1 MEHIPTTPT
10 LDIRTLLVLL
20 SENEMPRD
28 RVFNL
33 LARECNIPVDKLI
46 NAVTVTP
53 AVTDI
58 NRRPRIQ
65 WTDEKIA
72 TLIDLWNKGERPG
85 QIADKMNTT
94 TQVVYQKISQL
105 RKTNPTI
112 KPRTSH
118 NPFFGAKK
126 LEMSA

>member
-1 MEHIPTTPT
+1 MEHTPTTPT

-33 LARECNIPVDKLI
+33 IARECNIPVDKLI
-46 NAVTVTP
+46 NAVTVAP
-53 AVTDI
+53 VMEI

-65 WTDEKIA
+65 WTDERVA
-72 TLIDLWNKGERPG
+72 TLIELWNSGERPG
-85 QIADKMNTT
+85 HIADKMNTT